1 MQANFYVPNSNGSM
15 HLNWLW
21 IYLENMKVDFV
32 SQLNTG
38 NNEKLTTFKGHYV
51 NPNKEFKE
59 LGVGADVSLNRKWST
74 GSNLTLILPNIQN
87 ISIDGTLK
95 LPSKEF
101 HEAKGKLFYTTPIDH
116 VEFLAKYN
124 TELSRKN
131 YAVNGTAHITVSG
144 CFFFIFFILLI
155 FFHSLKEK
163 TIVSKEISVLNGLRI
178 KAWIILWNMRK
189 LEKDTI
195 SFTNS
200 LLRSIRTKRRW
211 YSMEIIELQ
220 IFTIN

>member
-1 MQANFYVPNSNGSM
+1 
-15 HLNWLW
+15 
-21 IYLENMKVDFV
+21 MKVDFV

-144 CFFFIFFILLI
+144 CFFFHIFYLI
-155 FFHSLKEK
+155 DFFSQSEG
-163 TIVSKEISVLNGLRI
+163 ENNRI
-178 KAWIILWNMRK
+178 KGNFGVEWAPNKGVDNIVEYAEVGEGYDLIYK
-189 LEKDTI
+189 LSTPKYKNKKALV
-195 SFTNS
+195 FNGNY
-200 LLRSIRTKRRW
+200 RTADLYHK
-211 YSMEIIELQ
+211 L
-220 IFTIN
+220 T